1 MRANRI
7 FNYDETSAILRA
19 YNDHLKDFDLSKPLK
34 AKIDLLCWGK
44 SANLFV
50 AFSMENVRFK
60 SSVFYNEN
68 YCARD
73 KSLTFKDLEL
83 IGKEVELMISR
94 TKKGF
99 LNIQSG
105 KILEEQFN
113 TSNAEQS
120 MSELNV

>member
-1 MRANRI
+1 MKINRI
-7 FNYDETSAILRA
+7 LNYDETSSILRA
-19 YNDHLKDFDLSKPLK
+19 YNDHLKDFDLSKPLV
-34 AKIDLLCWGK
+34 AKIDFLCWGK

-50 AFSMENVRFK
+50 AFKIDNVRFK
-60 SSVFYNEN
+60 SSVFFNEG

-73 KSLTFKDLEL
+73 KSICFRNLEL

-94 TKKGF
+94 TNKGY

-113 TSNAEQS
+113 TLNAEQS
-120 MSELNV
+120 MGELNV

>member
-1 MRANRI
+1 MKVNRI
-7 FNYDETSAILRA
+7 FNYDEASSILRA

-50 AFSMENVRFK
+50 AFKIDDVRFK
-60 SSVFYNEN
+60 SSVFFNEN

-73 KSLTFKDLEL
+73 KSICFRNLDL
-83 IGKEVELMISR
+83 IGREVELMVSR

-105 KILEEQFN
+105 KLLEEQFN

-120 MSELNV
+120 MSN